1 MGWSNIERNAPYTV
15 DRPWPLQDE
24 NNTGALINIR
34 VRQLQGDE
42 LGLLN
47 GATRTGPQIDTAI
60 ANAFAAKN
68 EDDKK
73 AYNKT
78 TDQLAA
84 MSDKQGYLNS
94 PAHMAWS
101 EAAQERSNG
110 KVSAEQWRKLDPFG
124 GTAGNG
130 PDVINFPGVNGRYPG
145 NASVIS
151 MGHDTDW
158 SLGRYFNAGPMKA
171 LHTSQESPLQMGMY
185 GLQNH
190 SAVRPKV
197 SDLYTTG
204 GHADWEVDYG
214 KNRQE
219 LDQKLQERER
229 RALYGANPNQENSVL
244 VSAKTNAV
252 VSANDFGER
261 GEHFNKALS
270 AANGN
275 TDVAAAVLRSSAAA
289 GHDPKGEFRVEVST
303 TNGALIPAQ
312 GTGPGVN
319 RGDGVVASQVQPG
332 TAQNVAEALTQKN
345 PAQQIASVEPQPE
358 KQQAPRTV

>member
-1 MGWSNIERNAPYTV
+1 MGWRNIEQNAPYTV
-15 DRPWPLQDE
+15 DRPWPLRDE

-73 AYNKT
+73 AYGKT

-84 MSDKQGYLNS
+84 MSDRQGYLNS
-94 PAHMAWS
+94 PAHIAWS
-101 EAAQERSNG
+101 EAAEARSGG
-110 KVSAEQWRKLDPFG
+110 KMSAENWRKMDPFG

-130 PDVINFPGVNGRYPG
+130 PDIVAGGRYPG
-145 NASVIS
+145 ATSLIS

-158 SLGRYFNAGPMKA
+158 SLGRYFNAGPLKA
-171 LHTSQESPLQMGMY
+171 LHTSDAHPLSMGLY
-185 GLQNH
+185 GLNH
-190 SAVRPKV
+190 ASTVRPFV
-197 SDLYTTG
+197 RDLYTTG
-204 GHADWEVDYG
+204 GHNDWEVDYG

-229 RALYGANPNQENSVL
+229 RALYGANPDQENSVL
-244 VSAKTNAV
+244 ASAKTNAV

-261 GEHFNKALS
+261 AEHFNKALL

-289 GHDPKGEFRVEVST
+289 GHNTKDEINVVVST
-303 TNGALIPAQ
+303 TNGALIATQ
-312 GTGPGVN
+312 GTGPSTV
-319 RGDGVVASQVQPG
+319 RADGVLASQVQPG
-332 TAQNVAEALTQKN
+332 TAQNVAETLTPRN
-345 PAQQIASVEPQPE
+345 AVQQVAAVEPLAE
-358 KQQAPRTV
+358 KQQQSSRTV

>member
-1 MGWSNIERNAPYTV
+1 MGWKNIERNAPYTV
-15 DRPWPLQDE
+15 DRPWPLPDE

-34 VRQLQGDE
+34 VRELQGNE

-47 GATRTGPQIDTAI
+47 GATRTGPQIDSAI

-73 AYNKT
+73 AYHKT

-130 PDVINFPGVNGRYPG
+130 PDVINLPGVNGRYPG

-190 SAVRPKV
+190 STVRPKV

-229 RALYGANPNQENSVL
+229 RALYGANPDQENSV
-244 VSAKTNAV
+244 VASAKTNAT
-252 VSANDFGER
+252 VSANDFGGR
-261 GEHFNKALS
+261 ADHFTHALT
-270 AANGN
+270 ATNGN
-275 TDVAAAVLRSSAAA
+275 TNVAAALVQSGAEARF
-289 GHDPKGEFRVEVST
+289 DPNGNFKVVEST
-303 TNGALIPAQ
+303 KNNLLIPTQ
-312 GTGPGVN
+312 DSGTLAL
-319 RGDGVVASQVQPG
+319 RGDAVDPNKV
-332 TAQNVAEALTQKN
+332 TQ
-345 PAQQIASVEPQPE
+345 PAQAVAMTLNNQTST
-358 KQQAPRTV
+358 QQVATITEDAPTQGGRSRSA